1 MVDSHSESVWIV
13 KFFHLACQFLRLVD
27 VWSFSLVNRGFRWSL
42 CFFGRLPLQWAF
54 TTNSWIFSSL
64 VWGYC
69 YSFGLIGL
77 NLSLVF
83 QLAFFQFSLQVFVVA
98 HSKSESLSTLA
109 FLCSLSCLQYHSPS
123 CVNDQS
129 FVPFFVS
136 IVNWS
141 VLAVISLD
149 LNVTCF

>member
-1 MVDSHSESVWIV
+1 MFGLLVWLIEIFV
-13 KFFHLACQFLRLVD
+13 GHCTSLVD
-27 VWSFSLVNRGFRWSL
+27 YLFSELL
-42 CFFGRLPLQWAF
+42 
-54 TTNSWIFSSL
+54 
-64 VWGYC
+64 C

-136 IVNWS
+136 VMN
-141 VLAVISLD
+141 
-149 LNVTCF
+149 